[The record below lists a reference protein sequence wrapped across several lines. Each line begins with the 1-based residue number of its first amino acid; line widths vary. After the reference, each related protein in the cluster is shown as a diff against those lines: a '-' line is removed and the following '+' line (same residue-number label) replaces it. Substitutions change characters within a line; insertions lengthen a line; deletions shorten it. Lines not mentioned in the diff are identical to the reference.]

1 MFNKS
6 IIINMDTY
14 KKYVNARIEAL
25 QKENERL
32 SSENYDL
39 KLIVLRDKLDIS
51 KSKVFPKLFYK

>member
-1 MFNKS
+1 
-6 IIINMDTY
+6 MDTY

-32 SSENYDL
+32 TSENYDL
-39 KLIVLRDKLDIS
+39 KLIILRDKLDIN

>member
-1 MFNKS
+1 MDINNL

-32 SSENYDL
+32 TKENTEL
-39 KLIVLRDKLDIS
+39 KLIILRNNLILS
-51 KSKVFPKLFYK
+51 K